1 MSTRITALLALLA
14 LLAPAPAA
22 AQVSLAV
29 AAPDGVTGT
38 SYERYVERV
47 MLESPTLAQAL
58 AEVRSAEAAI
68 DVARVQPSPRLSGGV
83 ASVDVS
89 GHNAPNATQLVLS
102 VPIDYAGRTGRRVDA
117 RAAEH
122 EAVMAS
128 AEAVRR
134 TLGRQAAE
142 RFVDALEAE
151 LASVRAR
158 ESAEADDA
166 LLAAI
171 ERRLAIGEAT
181 ALEVGLARLAAAQG
195 HARRAEA
202 EGRART
208 TRIALSTLLGE
219 ADDALAPVGDLA
231 IPPEHFDAAEL
242 VQEALSHRPEVRA
255 AQMREAAAGRT
266 RELASAARWPELDV
280 QVGWYHSFAALEPG
294 SIFNQPEYDALIL
307 GASIEI
313 PIRLA
318 WDGDLRSADAGIEHA
333 RAALR
338 AEELVVEL
346 EVREALAE
354 YEAARDQLTAREAAL
369 AEATALRRAAA
380 EALSRGA
387 STVVEQL
394 AANAAAREAEAAY
407 LAAAA
412 GHARALAI
420 LLATVGR
427 DAPGF

>member
-1 MSTRITALLALLA
+1 MTTKTWTIALCLLVVP
-14 LLAPAPAA
+14 LPAS
-22 AQVSLAV
+22 AQVSLTV
-29 AAPDGVTGT
+29 TAPTGT
-38 SYERYVERV
+38 TGTRYGQYVERV
-47 MLESPTLAQAL
+47 MAESPTLAQAL

-68 DVARVQPSPRLSGGV
+68 DVARVLPSPRLSGGV

-89 GHNAPNATQLVLS
+89 GHNAPNATQLVLT
-102 VPIDYAGRTGRRVDA
+102 VPIDYAGQTGRRVDA
-117 RAAEH
+117 RAAEQ

-134 TLGRQAAE
+134 QLGQQAAE

-151 LASVRAR
+151 LALARAT
-158 ESAEADDA
+158 EAAAADDA

-171 ERRLAIGEAT
+171 EHRLSVGEAT

-219 ADDALAPVGDLA
+219 ADGTLVPVGDLGV
-231 IPPEHFDAAEL
+231 PPQQFDAASL
-242 VQEALSHRPEVRA
+242 VEDALAHRPEIRA

-280 QVGWYHSFAALEPG
+280 QVGWYHSFSALEPG

-307 GASIEI
+307 GATIEI

-318 WDGDLRSADAGIEHA
+318 WDGDLRSADAAIEHA
-333 RAALR
+333 SAALR

-346 EVREALAE
+346 EVREALAQ
-354 YEAARDQLTAREAAL
+354 YEAARDQLAARETAL

-380 EALSRGA
+380 EALTRGA

-407 LAAAA
+407 LTAAAS
-412 GHARALAI
+412 HARALAV
-420 LLATVGR
+420 LLARVGR
-427 DAPGF
+427 EAPAF